1 MGLVKRIVAVF
12 RQPDGRLRLVEVMRA
27 RSAYLHEPLTP
38 AAAHDLGKAKQ
49 RCADCHQKEFCDE
62 LLARGAKE
70 GYGRFCPNAAYIEQL
85 RNGSLTFS

>member
-1 MGLVKRIVAVF
+1 MGWLRRIGAVLQ
-12 RQPDGRLRLVEVMRA
+12 QPDGRLRLVEVMRA
-27 RSAYLHEPLTP
+27 RSAYLPQPLTP
-38 AAAHDLGKAKQ
+38 PAAHDFEQASQ
-49 RCADCHQKEFCDE
+49 RCAGCHQKELCDE